1 MNSAS
6 SETRDD
12 LVLVARA
19 VRTRGLKG
27 ELIADLLTDF
37 PERFDTTGKLLGVS
51 PGGEVTEL
59 ELENHWFQNDRIVLK
74 FVDHDTIESAQELVG
89 YEFGVPAADRVKLT
103 EGEFYDWELEG
114 CLVENQDGA
123 RIGEV
128 REIMRTGGVEI
139 LAVKVDG
146 QNDIL
151 IPMAG
156 SIVLQIDVERKR
168 IVVDPPDG
176 LLEL

>member
-37 PERFDTTGKLLGVS
+37 PDRFNTTRKLVGVS
-51 PGGEVTEL
+51 PGGELAEL

-74 FVDHDTIESAQELVG
+74 FVGYDTVESAQELVG
-89 YEFGVPAADRVKLT
+89 YQFGVPEAERMELS

-151 IPMAG
+151 IPMVG
-156 SIVLQIDVERKR
+156 SIVLQIDVKRKR

-176 LLEL
+176 LLDL